1 LARFSPRRCSICS
14 HADRE
19 SINKA
24 IVAQEPFRN
33 IARRFDTSLS
43 AVYRHHKAHLPKTL
57 VKAAEA
63 REVVHGE
70 DLLGQPLTLRD
81 KTMSILNQA
90 EATGDLRVALYAIKE
105 ARGCLELVGKVTGE
119 LIERHAHLH
128 RQDAPGELIE
138 ELLWAIKETQRLQQE
153 QFGELPPPKLLTG
166 EEAVP
171 SAAFVPPVRGS
182 SPISAGFSGG
192 GRAL

>member
-43 AVYRHHKAHLPKTL
+43 AVYRHGKEHLPKTL
-57 VKAAEA
+57 VKAVEA

-70 DLLGQPLTLRD
+70 DLLGQLLTLRD
-81 KTMSILNQA
+81 KTMSILDQA

-105 ARGCLELVGKVTGE
+105 ARVPYKRLQELHLVDFEVLETLAQQVPCPVNRVE
-119 LIERHAHLH
+119 NRIVH
-128 RQDAPGELIE
+128 RQ
-138 ELLWAIKETQRLQQE
+138 
-153 QFGELPPPKLLTG
+153 
-166 EEAVP
+166 
-171 SAAFVPPVRGS
+171 
-182 SPISAGFSGG
+182 
-192 GRAL
+192 